1 MINLMKLE
9 LKKYKLKGTILG
21 GFIAILVF
29 MGSLIGVNYD
39 EPLKSYKE
47 AYVLTNSASFIFIIF
62 ASVLLSKF
70 IIDEYKSKT
79 VTVLFMYPLSR
90 KKFLQA
96 KMLIVLLYTFVFG
109 ILSRVLIFTGF
120 HIFNRI
126 ALIVNEDLTSKMLVD
141 YGVGF
146 LVSTVM
152 TSCISLVP
160 LYFGMRKY
168 SVSATIVS
176 GIFLMAVLN
185 IGSGTEFTLNSII
198 YVPATVA
205 VAGVLVGYL
214 AIRNVERKDI
224 V

>member
-1 MINLMKLE
+1 MLNLMKLE
-9 LKKYKLKGTILG
+9 LKKQKLKGIILG
-21 GFIAILVF
+21 GFIAIIVF

-39 EPLKSYKE
+39 EPLRSYKE

-70 IIDEYKSKT
+70 IIDEYKNKT

-96 KMLIVLLYTFVFG
+96 KMLIVLLFTFVFG

-120 HIFNRI
+120 HIFNRF
-126 ALIVNEDLTSKMLVD
+126 ALFVNEDLTNGMMVD

-146 LVSTVM
+146 LVSAAM

-160 LYFGMRKY
+160 LYFGMRNY

-176 GIFLMAVLN
+176 GIILMAVLN

-198 YVPATVA
+198 YIPATVA
-205 VAGVLVGYL
+205 LAGVLIAYL
-214 AIRNVERKDI
+214 TIRNVERTDI
-224 V
+224 